1 MKPKEMPWPPL
12 WRREDMPRLAAD
24 WITEIRAKAPLRD
37 DDVGV
42 TVTLMNFTASHDVQ
56 WAFLEAAV
64 AAAEEADELGAIAA
78 GPFEHLLGHHGD
90 AYIDAVERRCAQDP
104 KWARVADGAWQ
115 YMMSDAVW
123 ARVRAI
129 QERDGGGS
137 G

>member
-1 MKPKEMPWPPL
+1 MKPSEMPWPPQ
-12 WRREDMPRLAAD
+12 WRREQMQALAARWLAELRD
-24 WITEIRAKAPLRD
+24 NAPLND

-42 TVTLMNFTASHDVQ
+42 TVTLMNFTAGPDVQ
-56 WAFLEAAV
+56 WAFLDAAV
-64 AAAEEADELGAIAA
+64 AAAETEDEYCAIAA

-90 AYIDAVERRCAQDP
+90 AFIEAVERRCAEDP
-104 KWARVADGAWQ
+104 KWRRAARGAWK

-129 QERDGGGS
+129 QERRGGGT